1 MDARNGI
8 ETKPQHVA
16 WHSARARGSI
26 WRLILTI
33 LLLEATAMT
42 RIEAKNFDPPWEGE
56 DPSSPRKGVI
66 FTAPDVDNMPDFH
79 GNPVEARFV
88 IFAGGNYFF
97 ALGELIAA
105 FENEQPGLKGKVFYE
120 TIPPG
125 VVAKQLQSGNAITV
139 GNLTLSVR
147 PDVVQAGREQV
158 EELIARN
165 LLEGPPVSF
174 IENRLAIM
182 VKDGNPRHIESLNDL
197 ARPGLR
203 LALPNPETEGIAK
216 KIRIALQQAG
226 GERLAHEVLENK
238 IQGGE
243 ALWTQIH
250 HRQTPLW
257 ILKGQVDAG
266 VTWLSEVVFQQK
278 IGHPIGLIS
287 IAPEY
292 NQDGIEAAALVRRAR
307 HSETAKAWLRF
318 LRSDIA
324 RRIIESYGMAAPR

>member
-1 MDARNGI
+1 MDACNGI
-8 ETKPQHVA
+8 ETKPQPT
-16 WHSARARGSI
+16 ARNAAGAVR
-26 WRLILTI
+26 RLILAI

-42 RIEAKNFDPPWEGE
+42 RIEAKDFDPPWEGE
-56 DPSSPRKGVI
+56 DPASPRKGVI
-66 FTAPDVDNMPDFH
+66 FTVPDVDNLPDFH

-105 FENEQPGLKGKVFYE
+105 FENERPDLKGRVFYE

-139 GNLTLSVR
+139 GNLTLSVQ
-147 PDVVQAGREQV
+147 PDVVQTGREQI
-158 EELIARN
+158 EDLIARD

-182 VKDGNPRHIESLNDL
+182 VSDGNPRHIESLKDL

-203 LALPNPETEGIAK
+203 LAHPNPETEGIAR
-216 KIRIALQQAG
+216 KIRTALKQAG
-226 GERLAHEVLENK
+226 GESLVKEVLESK
-238 IQGGE
+238 IQRGE
-243 ALWTQIH
+243 ASWTQIH
-250 HRQTPLW
+250 HRQIPLW

-278 IGHPIGLIS
+278 IGHPIGLVS

-307 HSETAKAWLRF
+307 HPETAKAWLRF
-318 LRSDIA
+318 LRSDVA
-324 RRIIESYGMAAPR
+324 RRIIASYGMAAPR